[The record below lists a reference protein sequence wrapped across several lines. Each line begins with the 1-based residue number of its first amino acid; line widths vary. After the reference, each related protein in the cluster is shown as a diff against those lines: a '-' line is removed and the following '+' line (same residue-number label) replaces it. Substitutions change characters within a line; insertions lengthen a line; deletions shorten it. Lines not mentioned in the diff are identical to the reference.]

1 MPRRY
6 SPSVHSLITID
17 VTSPL
22 TSTMAAQDIASITP
36 IALLKLEP
44 TYTRGTTIGVANFI
58 AYAMSRG
65 RIRLIGRQ
73 TGERALLKLP
83 ATFPGNAQ
91 VQDMVISGTKLACVS
106 TDGGVV
112 VWDIPEDIEDDA
124 ASVSRIILHVPP
136 HPDVPGFKVVK
147 WHPKQAG
154 VLAIASE
161 KEIYLL
167 NIEDS
172 QQTFGSDGV
181 SQAELSRVST
191 VFQVSSVSCMN

>member
-1 MPRRY
+1 M
-6 SPSVHSLITID
+6 PSVITID

-22 TSTMAAQDIASITP
+22 STTLAAADIVGITP

-44 TYTRGTTIGVANFI
+44 VYTRGTTIGVANFI
-58 AYAMSRG
+58 AYSMSRG

-83 ATFPGNAQ
+83 ATFPGHAQ

-106 TDGGVV
+106 TDGGLV

-136 HPDVPGFKVVK
+136 HPDVSGFKVVK
-147 WHPKQAG
+147 WHPKQANI
-154 VLAIASE
+154 LAVASE

-167 NIEDS
+167 NIEEAHS
-172 QQTFGSDGV
+172 AFGSEGV
-181 SQAELSRVST
+181 TQNELSRVAT
-191 VFQVSSVSCMN
+191 VFAVPSVSLLFPGSISTK